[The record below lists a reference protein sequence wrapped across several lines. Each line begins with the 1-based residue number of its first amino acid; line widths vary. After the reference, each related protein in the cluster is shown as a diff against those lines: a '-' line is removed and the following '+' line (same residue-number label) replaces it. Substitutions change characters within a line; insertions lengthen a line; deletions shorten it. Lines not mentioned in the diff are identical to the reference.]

1 MRLAGVVRGRRICPS
16 SRGSPVRGGGIADTS
31 FLVAFANRND
41 QYHDWAASVAGRVSM
56 AKNKAKRL
64 PRLKSVDELV
74 EFFDKHDMGDYW
86 DRLPKLNLN

>member
-1 MRLAGVVRGRRICPS
+1 VSEESVQAQGVLPFV
-16 SRGSPVRGGGIADTS
+16 GGIADTS

-56 AKNKAKRL
+56 VKNKAKRL

>member
-1 MRLAGVVRGRRICPS
+1 
-16 SRGSPVRGGGIADTS
+16 
-31 FLVAFANRND
+31 
-41 QYHDWAASVAGRVSM
+41 M

-86 DRLPKLNLN
+86 DEYEVNIKTRKHLIAID